1 MRTIPAPVVKTIV
14 VMVSQEE
21 PDQAAAIVVSALLD
35 ITVQMVH
42 AFSPTQGQEAKVEA
56 PLVAETLR
64 LTVETAVPRLG
75 KRGIAPRVS
84 AVKVRSIQKMEP
96 VVMKRSVAKEI
107 LTPDYLNVDAVNAI
121 QDQMTSKAA
130 TLFVVLTIYLLDHS
144 RMRQPA
150 LLSISAVSV
159 KTVDCLLV
167 VSKHVSAKTPA
178 RLHAGALRIKT
189 IRPRSAKS
197 VTKMEA
203 GRKIAAIVKLVTTFK
218 LAAPVIPVISLA
230 LDLLLIKN
238 VVNQAV

>member
-1 MRTIPAPVVKTIV
+1 MRTIPAPVAKTIA

-21 PDQAAAIVVSALLD
+21 PDRAAAIAVSALLD

-64 LTVETAVPRLG
+64 LIVETAVLRLE
-75 KRGIAPRVS
+75 KRGIAPRAS

-107 LTPDYLNVDAVNAI
+107 LTPDCLNVDAVNAI
-121 QDQMTSKAA
+121 QNQMTSKAA
-130 TLFVVLTIYLLDHS
+130 TPFAMLTIYLLDHS

-150 LLSISAVSV
+150 LLSMFVVSV
-159 KTVDCLLV
+159 KTVDCLVV
-167 VSKHVSAKTPA
+167 VSLHVSVKTPA
-178 RLHAGALRIKT
+178 RLHAGALRTKT

-203 GRKIAAIVKLVTTFK
+203 GRKIAALVKLVTTFK
-218 LAAPVIPVISLA
+218 LAAPVIPVHS
-230 LDLLLIKN
+230 LDLLLIEN